1 MATEEQKP
9 GAKKNQGGGGGLGRN
24 LQGNQIPVRLV
35 INRQTGNTMIL
46 GTAPFMTKRRK
57 GDAEKVA
64 LARRLRAETTMSLKW
79 IAGELHMGSWTYV
92 SNLLSQKAHKSVN
105 SED

>member
-1 MATEEQKP
+1 MVSDHYPVDRTVSIAVW
-9 GAKKNQGGGGGLGRN
+9 GLV
-24 LQGNQIPVRLV
+24 LFVRH
-35 INRQTGNTMIL
+35 
-46 GTAPFMTKRRK
+46 
-57 GDAEKVA
+57 